1 MARFKQED
9 FKQEPLAVSAESVL
23 SRSDIE
29 MFLNERKDSSSSSMS
44 KDEIYKEFS
53 GDLDKIASDLK
64 AELESHSDADKG
76 GDILEEACFNGILAE
91 RSKTL
96 NKARFKFAN
105 RILMI
110 NAIAGNSDDALYG
123 ELANEEKAAIF
134 LPFNVGS
141 NWLEWTIGIIALS
154 CSVMIFQHP
163 FAWIGSLALFIVV
176 MSHWLKAENRKKRT
190 ALVNE
195 TMQRYEI
202 IKTECLKWAEELL
215 DR

>member
-9 FKQEPLAVSAESVL
+9 FKQEPLAMATESVL
-23 SRSDIE
+23 SKADIE
-29 MFLNERKDSSSSSMS
+29 MFLNERKDLPSSSMS
-44 KDEIYKEFS
+44 KDEIYKEFT

-64 AELESHSDADKG
+64 SELESHSDADKG

-91 RSKTL
+91 CSKTL

-123 ELANEEKAAIF
+123 ELANEEKHAISV
-134 LPFNVGS
+134 PFNVGS
-141 NWLEWTIGIIALS
+141 NWLEWTIGIIALC
-154 CSVMIFQHP
+154 CSAVIFPHP
-163 FAWIGSLALFIVV
+163 FTWIGSLAVFIVV
-176 MSHWLKAENRKKRT
+176 MLHWLKAENRKRRMT
-190 ALVNE
+190 LVNE

-202 IKTECLKWAEELL
+202 TKTECLKWAEELL
-215 DR
+215 NR